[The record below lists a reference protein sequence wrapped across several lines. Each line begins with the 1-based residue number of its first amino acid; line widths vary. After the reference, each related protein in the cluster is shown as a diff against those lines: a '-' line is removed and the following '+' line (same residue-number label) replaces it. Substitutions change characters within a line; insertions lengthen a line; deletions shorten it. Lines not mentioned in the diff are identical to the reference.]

1 MDNTYK
7 ALSTMP
13 DTCMEIIIT
22 VIIIRSLMDD
32 HRNIACLSIHLPED
46 RDVVLKWIREISEE
60 MGTERTVMSLQMICK
75 ETDHTDGHKMI
86 ISDLKQQNGK
96 WHKKYR

>member
-1 MDNTYK
+1 
-7 ALSTMP
+7 
-13 DTCMEIIIT
+13 
-22 VIIIRSLMDD
+22 
-32 HRNIACLSIHLPED
+32 
-46 RDVVLKWIREISEE
+46 
-60 MGTERTVMSLQMICK
+60 MGTEWTVMSLQMICK